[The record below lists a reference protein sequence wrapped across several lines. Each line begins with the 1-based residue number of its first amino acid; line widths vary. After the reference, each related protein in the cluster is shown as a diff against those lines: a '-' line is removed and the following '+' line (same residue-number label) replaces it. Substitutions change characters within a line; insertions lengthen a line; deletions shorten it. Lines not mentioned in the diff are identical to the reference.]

1 MSRSGRQ
8 RPSPGPLPAGDHK
21 ETPPY
26 AAMEIEI
33 LTWK

>member
-1 MSRSGRQ
+1 MPRPGRQ
-8 RPSPGPLPAGDHK
+8 RPSPVPLPAGDYK
-21 ETPPY
+21 ETAPY